1 MSRHH
6 PHARHRCLSIASP
19 HTSTHPH
26 IITSTHPHHQ
36 TVNHRTCNNS
46 GNDSETTS
54 PASFCTTTTV
64 FPSFVVRR
72 RSSSVVRHSSVG
84 RLPTLARTSVSQ
96 QHRTPHTSTPAHHR
110 RCDELLVT
118 VKSVT
123 IISLSLRL
131 CCACGHLCPCL
142 SDGCCSF
149 KQWCGSW

>member
-1 MSRHH
+1 M
-6 PHARHRCLSIASP
+6 PGIAASP
-19 HTSTHPH
+19 SHHLTHPH
-26 IITSTHPHHQ
+26 IRTLSHPHIRTIKQ
-36 TVNHRTCNNS
+36 IIIEPATTAATTVKPPP
-46 GNDSETTS
+46 

-84 RLPTLARTSVSQ
+84 RLSADFGEDERVTTA
-96 QHRTPHTSTPAHHR
+96 PHTSTPAHHR
-110 RCDELLVT
+110 RSDELLVT

-123 IISLSLRL
+123 ISLSLRL

>member
-1 MSRHH
+1 M
-6 PHARHRCLSIASP
+6 PGIAASP
-19 HTSTHPH
+19 SHHLTHPH
-26 IITSTHPHHQ
+26 IRTLSHPHI
-36 TVNHRTCNNS
+36 RTIKQLII
-46 GNDSETTS
+46 EPATT
-54 PASFCTTTTV
+54 AATTV
-64 FPSFVVRR
+64 KPPPPLRSARRRLCSR
-72 RSSSVVRHSSVG
+72 RSSSAVVRRPSSVI
-84 RLPTLARTSVSQ
+84 RLLADCLPTLARTSVSQ